1 MGALKRTQDQPA
13 EWTPAVPFWE
23 KAEVGDAVR
32 LQKPGWPPLDGYVED
47 RTPDGDIVWVV
58 SVGERRLIH
67 RADGFSLMVWR

>member
-1 MGALKRTQDQPA
+1 MGAVRRTQDRPA
-13 EWTPAVPFWE
+13 DWAPAVLFWE

-58 SVGERRLIH
+58 SVGERRLFH